1 MLPVQGTDDH
11 AVYQLQRSLTLATT
25 TGETVKSPAA
35 PKAVQYREILTFQAE
50 IITGNHAKAG
60 PNRPGNWRQ
69 EDNVV
74 KLNIKFCS
82 CLIISGLNK
91 INK

>member
-1 MLPVQGTDDH
+1 MMLPVQGTDDH
-11 AVYQLQRSLTLATT
+11 AVCQLQRSLTLATT
-25 TGETVKSPAA
+25 TGENVKSPAA

-50 IITGNHAKAG
+50 IITGNHTKADL
-60 PNRPGNWRQ
+60 NRPGNWQ